1 LNRVSANQ
9 ASINQ
14 ASINQASIERNTY
27 SRRVAKIQERFN
39 ALPPDVQ
46 QDIMRLREPDAR
58 ANTQVDAQTTLSI
71 PANRTHPEAA

>member
-14 ASINQASIERNTY
+14 PSTNQASIGRNTY

-39 ALPPDVQ
+39 ALPLDVQ
-46 QDIMRLREPDAR
+46 QEIMRLREPDAR
-58 ANTQVDAQTTLSI
+58 ATQATLSMTS
-71 PANRTHPEAA
+71 REKHSEAA